1 VRCGGHEGS
10 AFANGFVPIIK
21 LARSCKSALLSSV
34 AFLPSTWDEP
44 ARRPLPDAHPLILD
58 FPASKTQKCI
68 FVVATQTDEKH
79 LLRVVVSTKFII
91 IVVG

>member
-1 VRCGGHEGS
+1 MIWGYTQWEVSFYNPGYEASPHTES
-10 AFANGFVPIIK
+10 A
-21 LARSCKSALLSSV
+21 
-34 AFLPSTWDEP
+34 D
-44 ARRPLPDAHPLILD
+44 PLILD